1 VSKPPRQR
9 GLAAVTAAGTDTI
22 ALAQAGNLQAPKA
35 PLDVFAHDPRNHR
48 VGKHDPDLEDFAARM
63 RKLGQLQP
71 IVVATAALYRD
82 RYQAEAAKVPYG
94 ADYVVI
100 MGNRRLRA
108 APLAELTELSYTV
121 NDGLLDHDDYREAA
135 LDENLRRLD
144 ITCLDLARLLRDFL
158 QIDGTQQKVADRIGK
173 SRPYV
178 AQRLA
183 LLELVPEAQD
193 AIDARLIGF
202 DQARTLSPLSP
213 DAQRAAVVKMISV
226 TPVTDDKE
234 LIPVTGVT
242 PRPEAKPPTRKAAGT
257 MLSRYK
263 RAYGADAVAALLRDE
278 LDGSEVTAFVTVAA
292 QNLRPEELDA
302 LLHSLSM
309 MRDSAASPGSTTG
322 DSPA

>member
-1 VSKPPRQR
+1 MSKPPRQR
-9 GLAAVTAAGTDTI
+9 GLAAVTAAGTNTV

-35 PLDVFAHDPRNHR
+35 PLDVFTHDPRNHR
-48 VGKHDPDLEDFAARM
+48 GSTRDPDLEDFAVRL

-71 IVVATAALYRD
+71 IVVVTAALYRTKFP
-82 RYQAEAAKVPYG
+82 AEAARIPYG

-108 APLAELTELSYTV
+108 APLAELTELYYTV
-121 NDGLLDHDDYREAA
+121 NDELLDHDDYREAA

-144 ITCLDLARLLRDFL
+144 VTCMDEARLLGEFL
-158 QIDGTQQKVADRIGK
+158 LIDGTQQKLADRIGR

-202 DQARTLSPLSP
+202 DQARGLSPLTS
-213 DAQRAAVVKMISV
+213 DEQRVAVAKMISV
-226 TPVTDDKE
+226 TPVTEDKA
-234 LIPVTGVT
+234 LTPVTGVT
-242 PRPEAKPPTRKAAGT
+242 PRPERKPPTRKAAGT

-263 RAYGADAVAALLRDE
+263 QAFGVDAVAALLRDE
-278 LDGSEVTAFVTVAA
+278 LDGSEVTTFVTAA
-292 QNLRPEELDA
+292 VENLDPAELDKLVQSLTA
-302 LLHSLSM
+302 L
-309 MRDSAASPGSTTG
+309 RDRE
-322 DSPA
+322 